1 MPTFGRELPKQVLQP
16 VGSYKCWAAAL
27 ESWLAVTPMSS
38 GAAFVKT
45 MDEAIKLFA
54 PQSGPL
60 GGLDVQSEFEFMAV
74 MVGMNYVAAP
84 KHKMNLLT
92 GALLYSKLK
101 HKGHL
106 YIVAS
111 GGAVTSSPKLAHAG
125 VIWAIANW
133 NTSKCIVAVMDPI
146 FGYVPDRPLSYYRS
160 AKNVI
165 LGWPYG

>member
-54 PQSGPL
+54 PQSGQL

-74 MVGMNYVAAP
+74 MVGMNYVAVP

-92 GALLYSKLK
+92 GAPCCTPGSSRRDTCTLL
-101 HKGHL
+101 
-106 YIVAS
+106 
-111 GGAVTSSPKLAHAG
+111 PPAG
-125 VIWAIANW
+125 
-133 NTSKCIVAVMDPI
+133 
-146 FGYVPDRPLSYYRS
+146 R
-160 AKNVI
+160 
-165 LGWPYG
+165 